1 MVGTFLPSDKKRELI
16 EKADVA
22 SDSAYGTP
30 PNERRIEEYIKN
42 GVINVDKPPG
52 PTSHEVVSWVKKI
65 LNVKKAGHA
74 GTLELLQYVRRSS
87 EIPKSLE
94 YSL

>member
-1 MVGTFLPSDKKRELI
+1 MVVHFLPSDKKRELI
-16 EKADVA
+16 EKANVA
-22 SDSAYGTP
+22 SDPAYGTP

-42 GVINVDKPPG
+42 GIINVDKPPG

-74 GTLELLQYVRRSS
+74 GTLELLQTIARSS
-87 EIPKSLE
+87 EIPKSPE

>member
-1 MVGTFLPSDKKRELI
+1 MNDRFLPCDVRRELL

-30 PNERRIEEYIKN
+30 PSERQIEEYIKK
-42 GVINVDKPPG
+42 GIINVDKPPG

-74 GTLELLQYVRRSS
+74 GTLEPPNICWRVV
-87 EIPKSLE
+87 KS
-94 YSL
+94 

>member
-1 MVGTFLPSDKKRELI
+1 MFGPFLPSDKKRKLI

-22 SDSAYGTP
+22 SDPAYGTP

-42 GVINVDKPPG
+42 GIINVDKPPG
-52 PTSHEVVSWVKKI
+52 PTSHEVVSWTKKI

-74 GTLELLQYVRRSS
+74 GTLEFLQYILRSS
-87 EIPKSLE
+87 EIPKSPE